1 LADKW
6 WKQFS
11 FVNCTGIEKEMA
23 NQRFRLVN
31 ILCFTILAA
40 HNIQSE
46 VEKEFFPKLPELPKS
61 VEQVSFF

>member
-1 LADKW
+1 
-6 WKQFS
+6 
-11 FVNCTGIEKEMA
+11 VNCTGIEKQMA

-40 HNIQSE
+40 QNIQSE